1 MTQKNKESNEEKDML
16 AQKLAETQKVV
27 QEMETELKKKEIESE
42 NVYEAKPA
50 ENQQ

>member
-1 MTQKNKESNEEKDML
+1 MTQKNKESNEEKDLL
-16 AQKLAETQKVV
+16 AQKLVETQKVV

-42 NVYEAKPA
+42 NVYESKPK

>member
-16 AQKLAETQKVV
+16 AQKLVETQKVV

-42 NVYEAKPA
+42 NVYAAKPK